1 MAKKKK
7 DLTLTDFLNQEEVTV
22 TQPTQE
28 AVLNSLALGIAKLQN
43 GKWGLVE
50 IAFNANTGESDVQ
63 DVTEF
68 PSRDL
73 ASERFKV
80 IAAKKIRI

>member
-1 MAKKKK
+1 MSKKKK
-7 DLTLTDFLNQEEVTV
+7 LLEAEEQLDSGQLNQ
-22 TQPTQE
+22 
-28 AVLNSLALGIAKLQN
+28 ASVLDSLALGISKLGN

-68 PSRDL
+68 ASRAL
-73 ASERFKV
+73 ASERFKIV
-80 IAAKKIRI
+80 AAKKIKI